1 MRPNRTGWRRFPLGL
16 LGMLA
21 LVALIEG
28 LESRSGGALAH
39 PWAGDWRHARR
50 AAAVEAPACRVL
62 CFGDSLTK
70 FGVAPR
76 VLESRLGGRAYNL
89 AMGAAPPA
97 ASLVLLERALAAG
110 ARPAAILVD
119 FAPHLL
125 GTSPRISSVLL
136 PEVLGPLDAARLGWD
151 ARDPGLAASVLLGG
165 LVPTIKDRGE
175 IRVAILDACNGVDR
189 DPRRLAGAAA
199 LRNWAVNRGGHLA
212 IRGARGFGDDAPW
225 AGQLYPPEWSA
236 TPVNAAH
243 VRRFLRLAG
252 RHAIPVFWLI
262 PPFSPEVHVRRACS
276 DLDARYTAF
285 VARVVRSFPG
295 VTVVDGRGAGY
306 GGDVHADAIHLDR
319 RGAAVFTEE
328 VAAVVAARLDGHSG
342 AADRW
347 VHLPP
352 YRDRPAD
359 APFEDMLQSTLA
371 VKAAAEAVRR

>member
-1 MRPNRTGWRRFPLGL
+1 MRPQET
-16 LGMLA
+16 
-21 LVALIEG
+21 
-28 LESRSGGALAH
+28 SGPPLAH

-50 AAAVEAPACRVL
+50 ASVAEASACRVL
-62 CFGDSLTK
+62 CFGDSLSK
-70 FGVAPR
+70 YGVVPR
-76 VLESRLGGRAYNL
+76 VLEGRLGGRAYNL

-97 ASLVLLERALAAG
+97 ASLAILERTLAAG

-136 PEVLGPLDAARLGWD
+136 PEVLGPVAAARLGWD
-151 ARDPGLAASVLLGG
+151 AGDPGLAASVALGG

-175 IRVAILDACNGVDR
+175 IRSALLDALHGVDR
-189 DPRRLAGAAA
+189 DPRRLAEAAA
-199 LRNWAVNRGGHLA
+199 LRNWGVNRGGHLA
-212 IRGARGFGDDAPW
+212 IRGARHFADDAPW
-225 AGQLYPPEWSA
+225 APQLYPPEWSCTPLNA
-236 TPVNAAH
+236 TH
-243 VRRFLRLAG
+243 VRRFLRLAEA
-252 RHAIPVFWLI
+252 HAIPVFWLI

-276 DLDARYTAF
+276 GLDERYTAF
-285 VARVVRSFPG
+285 VSRVARSFPG

-306 GGDVHADAIHLDR
+306 GGEVHADAIHLDR

-328 VAAVVAARLDGHSG
+328 VAAVVAARLGRPPAPAA

-359 APFEDMLQSTLA
+359 APLEDMLQSTLA
-371 VKAAAEAVRR
+371 VKSAAEAAGAVRR